1 MAKHLTQGHLAFT
14 PQLGLTYSGSLGL
27 GMYLALV
34 DESTGGNTGPCA
46 SSNVGGASGVQ
57 SGPQQAATTTKTAQ
71 FDTTNLDLDKNY
83 AICYSE
89 DSTTWHGS
97 AIRTSIARMTSL
109 SYNQEQ
115 TGTTSG
121 ALPGE
126 YTRVM
131 ASSNVYPASDLFP
144 AATNVIP
151 NVDGN
156 LRFTY
161 NVPATGGLA
170 QNQYIALVAADRN
183 SHNPCADAT
192 DIAINELLCRLHS
205 TPRTPFD
212 VKSRLG
218 TIAGSTYSPLPL
230 E

>member
-1 MAKHLTQGHLAFT
+1 
-14 PQLGLTYSGSLGL
+14 
-27 GMYLALV
+27 
-34 DESTGGNTGPCA
+34 
-46 SSNVGGASGVQ
+46 
-57 SGPQQAATTTKTAQ
+57 
-71 FDTTNLDLDKNY
+71 
-83 AICYSE
+83 
-89 DSTTWHGS
+89 
-97 AIRTSIARMTSL
+97 MTSL

-192 DIAINELLCRLHS
+192 DIAISSASADSEHS
-205 TPRTPFD
+205 GALTPD
-212 VKSRLG
+212 SG
-218 TIAGSTYSPLPL
+218 TRYVQVAQSSGKFFTAS
-230 E
+230 